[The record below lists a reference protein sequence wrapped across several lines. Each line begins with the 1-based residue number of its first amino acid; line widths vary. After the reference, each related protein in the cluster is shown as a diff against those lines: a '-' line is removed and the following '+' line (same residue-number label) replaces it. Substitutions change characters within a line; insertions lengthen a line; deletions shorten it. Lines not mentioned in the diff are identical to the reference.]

1 MADIWDP
8 RLRAFRLN
16 GKNLKIAWLV
26 IAGILALYVGI
37 LRSHQYAD
45 GGIANSRSTGLAQY
59 RSEPL
64 GLWHQQRFME
74 KSAERTVREISV
86 DQAVMSAA
94 LIGGNPAPPPPPPQE
109 SEAERKIVRTDSVD
123 LIVQKPAEA
132 ADKIRLLAESM
143 GGFLVESKVGGG
155 QDTTSGSLTVRVP
168 AARFDEARTQIRRLG
183 LRVQS
188 ERIQAQDVTKQ
199 YIDQEAGLRNLRAE
213 EIQYLAILK
222 QARSVKDTLDV
233 SEKLSE
239 VHGQIEQQQ
248 AEFEALS
255 KQIETAAISVLL
267 ESEVET
273 RVFGLNW
280 RPLYQLKLAVRE
292 GLDGLANYASTMAE
306 ALFLLP
312 SVLLWLATIIVVSA
326 VGWRILRWA
335 GRLAFGAKD
344 GRTSTV
350 GLGETTG
357 G

>member
-1 MADIWDP
+1 MADTLGP
-8 RLRAFRLN
+8 RLRAFRFN
-16 GKNLKIAWLV
+16 GKNLKIVWLI
-26 IAGILALYVGI
+26 IAGILAFYVGI

-64 GLWHQQRFME
+64 GLWHQQRFMA
-74 KSAERTVREISV
+74 KSAERTAREISV
-86 DQAVMSAA
+86 DRVEESMAAA

-109 SEAERKIVRTDSVD
+109 SDAERKIVRTDAID
-123 LIVQKPAEA
+123 LIVLRPAEA
-132 ADKIRLLAESM
+132 ADKIRLLAESV
-143 GGFLVESKVGGG
+143 GGFLVESQIGGG
-155 QDTTSGSLTVRVP
+155 QDATSGSLTVRVP
-168 AARFDEARTQIRRLG
+168 AARFDEARAEIRSLG

-199 YIDQEAGLRNLRAE
+199 YVDQEAGLRNLRAE
-213 EIQYLAILK
+213 EIQYLGILK
-222 QARSVKDTLDV
+222 QARTVKDTLEV

-239 VHGQIEQQQ
+239 VRGQIEQQQ
-248 AEFEALS
+248 AEFEVLS
-255 KQIETAAISVLL
+255 RQIETAAISISL

-292 GLDGLANYASTMAE
+292 GLDGLATYASSMAE

-326 VGWRILRWA
+326 AGWRVLRWA
-335 GRLAFGAKD
+335 GRLAFGAKAA
-344 GRTSTV
+344 V
-350 GLGETTG
+350 PQA
-357 G
+357 